1 MQMMTK
7 KEMTP
12 MQNEIIVAVLGMV
25 GTILGS
31 GLGVWASASKTNFRL
46 GQLEKKVEIHNHLI
60 ERMTKVEAEVT
71 ELQHDVRDLKTK

>member
-1 MQMMTK
+1 MMTR

-12 MQNEIIVAVLGMV
+12 MQSEIIVAVLGMV

>member
-1 MQMMTK
+1 MMTR
-7 KEMTP
+7 KEMIQ
-12 MQNEIIVAVLGMV
+12 MQSEIIVAVLGMV

-60 ERMTKVEAEVT
+60 ERMTRCEGEIA

>member
-1 MQMMTK
+1 MMTR
-7 KEMTP
+7 KEMIQ
-12 MQNEIIVAVLGMV
+12 MQSEIIVAVLGMV

-60 ERMTKVEAEVT
+60 ERMTKVEGEVT

>member
-1 MQMMTK
+1 MMTR
-7 KEMTP
+7 KEMIQ
-12 MQNEIIVAVLGMV
+12 MQSEIIVAVLGMV